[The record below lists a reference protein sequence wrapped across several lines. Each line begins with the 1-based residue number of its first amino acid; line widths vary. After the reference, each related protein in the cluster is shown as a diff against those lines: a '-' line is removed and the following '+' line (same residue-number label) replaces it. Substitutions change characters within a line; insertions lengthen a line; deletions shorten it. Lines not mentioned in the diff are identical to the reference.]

1 MSRRIPSFT
10 AEASLYRTGIGEN
23 MTTDYRHAA
32 TMLRLSPSS
41 QIVPQVLQDPD
52 RPRPPIIIKDSC
64 RVICFLTAGR
74 YRCTVVC

>member
-1 MSRRIPSFT
+1 MSRRIPNFT
-10 AEASLYRTGIGEN
+10 AEASLYRTSVDQSV
-23 MTTDYRHAA
+23 TTGYRHA
-32 TMLRLSPSS
+32 TVSRLSPWS

-52 RPRPPIIIKDSC
+52 RPRPPIIVKDSC